1 MRERENPALARFV
14 RRHRSR
20 LAWRRFADEAQ
31 AAEVVD
37 RVLDRLGAEPDTPPE
52 TRLRALLATGLHT
65 SMSVRH
71 LEWLGSPPSGGP
83 LPLRG
88 WAAPR
93 PRGPGEP
100 SARPEKEAGGGAAE
114 LGSIC
119 QQLCD
124 TETVLSA
131 CEELA
136 VMFARG
142 REGEFSAVVS
152 RVAGGDDGHLLSA
165 LSRCFENVQAL
176 LDHELLLREARG
188 VLLADRDR
196 LIECVT
202 RMED

>member
-71 LEWLGSPPSGGP
+71 LEWL
-83 LPLRG
+83 
-88 WAAPR
+88 
-93 PRGPGEP
+93 
-100 SARPEKEAGGGAAE
+100 GGGAAE